1 MPLTGHIISHTH
13 WDREWFL
20 TSKYT
25 AEWLRPFFDSLFN
38 MLEKYPE
45 YCFVL
50 DGQAILIDDYLE
62 QLSPSEKAVSK
73 EKLKKYISQSRL
85 LAGPY
90 YLQPDWRLV
99 NGESL
104 VRNMMLGHQMTR
116 SYGGVMKA
124 GWLLD
129 NFGQISQA
137 PQIHQ
142 GFGINGVYL
151 WRGLDVDPENIY
163 SEYLWESPDGTEV
176 TSIYLLNS
184 YRNAM
189 RLAEYADIAQQ
200 RLDNETQ
207 KLTGFATTDNVL
219 LMNGY
224 DQEMVPD
231 DVLPLIEQVNAN
243 SNGIQ
248 LVQTTPIK
256 YLQTIQKAN
265 PVLQQ
270 LKGAQNSGRFISV
283 FPGTLSARM
292 YLKQMN
298 SACENLLTKWTEPV
312 STWLWLLGGEYPKT
326 LIDSAWKELLQ
337 NHPHDNICGVSIDD
351 VHSDMEV
358 RYTRSKEVSA
368 KIIEQTLLTLSSNIN
383 TENEHSLV
391 VFNPRPRKTDA
402 IIKTT
407 LKIDTNFSICESGT
421 GRVVS
426 HQVGEENSDS
436 KDVYFLANSIPG
448 LGYKTFYLS
457 PKKTEPSLTDVVIV
471 SVKERR
477 MENKYLK
484 VQIESNGSVT
494 VKDKSTGQI
503 FESIAYFEDGA
514 DSGDTYNYSY
524 PEQDTV
530 LSSLNSKARTTIL
543 EQGPLAAKYKIEISM
558 ALPIALN
565 NNRKKRSKK
574 TRSVSIVTFVELR
587 ANSQQL
593 EFHTQLINTVKDHR
607 LRVVFPTLL
616 ETDSSFSDSPFDVV
630 QNPVSFP
637 QFQQELPDNIKK
649 IIIGAR
655 ESVSGTSLPL
665 SSFVYLKDQQENGAA
680 LLTRGLN
687 EYEILEK
694 HKIALTLFRSVGWL
708 ARPDLL
714 TRTGD
719 AGPMIYTPE
728 AQCLRRFDFHYSFL
742 PFQNKT
748 NGFFFEQTE
757 QFNND
762 LKVVSTGKHK
772 GALDSESG
780 FFYLNKEKNPL
791 IISAVKKDE
800 IEDALIIRLF
810 NPSEQANH
818 GEIIFKEKILQADLV
833 NLNEEQQSSPS
844 FNEKSIIVK
853 VPSKKIVTVR
863 LRFKRKNS
871 LTRIQPSGVTF
882 LQVAN
887 TDMENDLNVNVP
899 AIITEEEIKQEEERA
914 EQLKRNLIISL
925 KEQKLIEIRI
935 AETED
940 KKVLKK
946 LIKEK
951 NNILGVVT
959 TLTRAELEARLS
971 FVLAQKKYVEL
982 YESDKQEIDKRLK
995 SYDST
1000 IRAIGLALNTARVDK
1015 RVAEYLSEL
1024 YTFELPDSSI

>member
-1000 IRAIGLALNTARVDK
+1000 IRTIGLALNTARVDK

-1024 YTFELPDSSI
+1024 YRFELPDTSI